1 MRGKW
6 KQLKDDILLK
16 TLCIYERKWHE
27 LRENLKIKHRLQ
39 IIGLTHEI
47 FFSLKFG
54 GLNK

>member
-39 IIGLTHEI
+39 IIGLTHMK
-47 FFSLKFG
+47 FSSL
-54 GLNK
+54 

>member
-6 KQLKDDILLK
+6 NQLRDDILLK

-39 IIGLTHEI
+39 IIGLAHVK
-47 FFSLKFG
+47 FSSL
-54 GLNK
+54 